1 MPGKRETPGNR
12 RVAAAKAALVAEDAK
27 DAAIL
32 ADVKIEAER
41 AIAQAADIKATIAAL
56 QKEAERAA
64 RNKGTGGRRKN
75 TARKT
80 RRKTR
85 RRN

>member
-1 MPGKRETPGNR
+1 MPGKRETFGNR
-12 RVAAAKAALVAEDAK
+12 RVAAAKAALAAKDAK